1 MGFKNRREGKFK
13 TADILRFD
21 DVVTAEVNI

>member
-13 TADILRFD
+13 TADILQFD
-21 DVVTAEVNI
+21 DVVPAEINI